1 MEGRPEVRKVPR
13 GTVVTLS
20 LDPTMGSEQRGVRP
34 CVIVSDPDVAGDQR
48 YPLVA
53 VVPLTRTAG
62 EGALY
67 PKLEPG
73 ESGIRNVS
81 YALVDQIRSVDK
93 RRIRAVGRCVAPV
106 ELEAIDTGLCLFL
119 GLEAPEG
126 NAP

>member
-1 MEGRPEVRKVPR
+1 MRKVPR

-20 LDPTMGSEQRGVRP
+20 LDPTLGSEQRGVRP

-93 RRIRAVGRCVAPV
+93 RRIRAVGRGVAPV
-106 ELEAIDTGLCLFL
+106 ELEAIDTGLRLFL
-119 GLEAPEG
+119 GLEAPDG

>member
-1 MEGRPEVRKVPR
+1 MRKVPR

-20 LDPTMGSEQRGVRP
+20 LDPTVGNEQRGVRP

-62 EGALY
+62 VGALY

-73 ESGIRNVS
+73 DSGIRNVS
-81 YALVDQIRSVDK
+81 FALVDQIRSVDK
-93 RRIRAVGRCVAPV
+93 RRIRAIGRSIAPV
-106 ELEAIDTGLCLFL
+106 ELEAIDAGLCLFL
-119 GLEAPEG
+119 GLDAGDGEAS
-126 NAP
+126 